1 MAEPIAI
8 VRLEPQDAEAK
19 DAHAENR
26 ECIICNMDE
35 PPPEDRSANFEN
47 CTCTSGCLMHEAC
60 WNGFLKH
67 NNLQLCPTCRSPIGQ
82 PVVDSRIEL
91 GVPLV
96 PLVPPEDQ
104 RYILCIP
111 VNTHM
116 GREGWSATA
125 CCLGLDLTIFF
136 SLLVEILMT
145 NSSSIRWV
153 SVILNFVFAYSAIS
167 GWMDLVKNEFS
178 YIYFQLSRGGQA
190 LLFIFHS
197 VRIAIVI
204 MGVLVLSNEKDA
216 WSSAMQVA
224 MGSIIV
230 ELTIYLFGAILVVGA
245 LLGTCCRY

>member
-1 MAEPIAI
+1 
-8 VRLEPQDAEAK
+8 
-19 DAHAENR
+19 
-26 ECIICNMDE
+26 MDE

-82 PVVDSRIEL
+82 PVVESRIEL

-116 GREGWSATA
+116 GRGGWGATA

-153 SVILNFVFAYSAIS
+153 SVILIFVFAYSAIS

-216 WSSAMQVA
+216 WSSALQVA

-230 ELTIYLFGAILVVGA
+230 ELTIYIFCSILVVGT
-245 LLGTCCRY
+245 LLGTCCGY